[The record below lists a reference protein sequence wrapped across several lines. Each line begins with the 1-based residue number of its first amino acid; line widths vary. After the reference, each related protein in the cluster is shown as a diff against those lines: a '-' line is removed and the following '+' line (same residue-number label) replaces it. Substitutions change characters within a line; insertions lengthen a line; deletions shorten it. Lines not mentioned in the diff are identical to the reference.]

1 MEATELLNMF
11 KEGRPCLW
19 TVLFLLWIAD
29 SCSCCKENE
38 KYNAEPFIEFPG
50 VVVPSAEECQ
60 KLCWEYPTCQ
70 FFNYEYLGIYQ
81 TCRLIDWSEFFSDP
95 SIEPSWQSIR
105 GPRLCQ
111 PPGKQ
116 KTFVYSPQHTM
127 CDFHNFGLI
136 FAGST
141 LHCSKLIA

>member
-29 SCSCCKENE
+29 SKFCGKENE
-38 KYNAEPFIEFPG
+38 KYNAEPFIEFPA
-50 VVVPSAEECQ
+50 VAVPSAEDCQ
-60 KLCWEYPTCQ
+60 KLCWEYKTCQ
-70 FFNYEYLGIYQ
+70 FFNYGGPPPYQ
-81 TCRLIDWSEFFSDP
+81 TCGLIGWGEFFSDP
-95 SIEPSWQSIR
+95 SIGPSLGNIR

-136 FAGST
+136 FAGQCT
-141 LHCSKLIA
+141 VCLKG